1 MSGKN
6 KGLGRG
12 LDLIFEDNFTE
23 EKKED
28 AGKIDIPMI
37 LLDTNPNQPRK
48 SFSEEELRELAQSIE
63 ENGLVQPVV
72 VRKKGERYELIA
84 GERRFRAFKLL
95 GRDKIPAV
103 VTEADDLTAA
113 KYSLIENLQREDL
126 NPYEEAAAYRTLID
140 EYGLTQ
146 EEAAAQVG
154 KSRSAVANSIRLLD
168 LPEDVLELLVGGE
181 LSAGHGRA
189 LLMLNDKEK
198 ITEYSARAAN
208 GAMTVRQLE
217 DAVRREN
224 KAGSKPKDDD
234 TENGDAS
241 NGTVRVNYLHVIE
254 ERVTG
259 VTGRRCKIT
268 DGKRGVKTLSLE
280 YRDDED
286 LEEMLRKI
294 AGDDV
299 LNEL

>member
-234 TENGDAS
+234 TENDDTE

>member
-234 TENGDAS
+234 PENGDTS
-241 NGTVRVNYLHVIE
+241 NGVRVNYLHVIE